1 MTPAMTPAMTPERYH
16 QVNQLFHE
24 ALKRAGEDRADFLK
38 GACGGDE
45 SLRQA
50 VERLLVA
57 REQAGSFLNAPAFDA
72 GSNPLIQEHSGSL
85 IGCVIGHYRILSK
98 LGEGGMGEVLLAQDT
113 RLERRVALK
122 LLPAEFTSDRDRVRR
137 FEQEARAASALN
149 HPNIITIHEIGQTK
163 IESGDLHFIAQEFI
177 EGQTLRRRI
186 EQGALSL
193 LDALD
198 VAVQAASALQVA
210 HAASIVHRDIKP
222 ENIMLRPDGFIKILD
237 FGLAKLLAP
246 LQAQSGFDVEKPTL
260 ELGKTAAGMILG
272 TVAYMSPEQAR
283 GLEVDARS
291 DIWSLGVVLYETLT
305 GQAPFKGETFT
316 DVIVSII
323 ERDPPPLSRSLSKT
337 PPELERI
344 VMKALSKR
352 CDERYQT
359 IKELAIDLKNLKQRL
374 EFDAELE
381 RTLRPEKTNEPPGAQ
396 LRTERL
402 IAGQTVRRNPSIA
415 AAASLSLR
423 RALLITAIMLVGAV
437 IVFYL
442 WLRPESSAPPAT
454 PSPERQI
461 SYSLTVQKMRDGREY
476 QEPFEATGQEIFEGG
491 WKFRLNCVSPQP
503 GYFYLLNEGPTSEGA
518 IKYVLLF
525 PSPSINNGSAQTPA
539 NQQIR
544 TGWYLLGERE
554 GTERL
559 WLVWAAQAVRELE
572 AVKGLV
578 NPRDKGVISSA
589 AELNEVRELLN
600 KHLQSKPD
608 VKIDKLGRRTEVTSR
623 GDLLLHLFELEHR

>member
-1 MTPAMTPAMTPERYH
+1 MTPERYH

-24 ALKRAGEDRADFLK
+24 ALERAGQDRADFLK

-45 SLRQA
+45 SLRLA
-50 VERLLVA
+50 VERMLAA

-72 GSNPLIQEHSGSL
+72 VANSLIQKHSDSL
-85 IGCVIGHYRILSK
+85 IGCVIGQYRILSK

-137 FEQEARAASALN
+137 FELEARAASALN
-149 HPNIITIHEIGQTK
+149 HPNIITVHEIGQAK

-198 VAVQAASALQVA
+198 VAIQAASALQVA

-246 LQAQSGFDVEKPTL
+246 LPAQSGFDVEKTTR
-260 ELGKTAAGMILG
+260 ESGSTAAGMILG
-272 TVAYMSPEQAR
+272 TASYMSPEQAR

-291 DIWSLGVVLYETLT
+291 DVWSLGVVLYETLT
-305 GQAPFKGETFT
+305 GQEPFKGETFT

-344 VMKALSKR
+344 VMKALAKR

-359 IKELAIDLKNLKQRL
+359 IKDLAIDLKNLKQRL

-381 RTLRPEKTNEPPGAQ
+381 RSSRPEKTNEPPGAR

-402 IAGQTVRRNPSIA
+402 IAGQTVKQNPSIA
-415 AAASLSLR
+415 SGASSFLP
-423 RALLITAIMLVGAV
+423 RALLITAIILVGAV
-437 IVFYL
+437 IVFL
-442 WLRPESSAPPAT
+442 VWSRPKSSTPPERPA
-454 PSPERQI
+454 PERQLT
-461 SYSLTVQKMRDGREY
+461 YSLTVQKMRDGREY
-476 QEPFEATGQEIFEGG
+476 QEPFEATGQEIFESG
-491 WKFRLNCVSPQP
+491 WKFKLNFNSPQP
-503 GYFYLLNEGPTSEGA
+503 GYFYLLNEGPTSGGA
-518 IKYVLLF
+518 IRYALLF
-525 PSPSINNGSAQTPA
+525 PSPSINNGSAQTSA
-539 NQQIR
+539 NQQIQ
-544 TGWYLLGERE
+544 TGWYILSERK

-559 WLVWAAQAVRELE
+559 WLVWAGQAVRELE

-600 KHLQSKPD
+600 KHAQSKPE
-608 VKIDKLGRRTEVTSR
+608 VKIDKPGRRTEVTSR